1 MTAFGKVVR
10 TTAFKLSAIYFVV
23 FSVFAIAFV
32 GWITRETDRFL
43 TQQVRD
49 TIEVEIGILADEG
62 LRSGLTGIVAAI
74 EQRSRV
80 PGASL
85 YVVTDSQGR
94 VVAGNVTEVPPAL
107 LDRSGL
113 DPVTIP
119 YKRLEGETSHHIAMV
134 QVLPLPNGFR
144 MLVGRDISEIER
156 IRELIGKA
164 MISAVVLLI
173 FLALISWFFVSRRVL
188 KRIDSVTAT
197 SRQIMAGDLSGR
209 LVVTSAGDEFDR
221 LAENLN
227 TMLDRIVHLLHGLKD
242 VSDNIAHDLKT
253 PLTRLRTRVETT
265 LAGPADIEAYRTALE
280 ATIEESDQL
289 IRTFNALLMIAR
301 VEAGSADGALG
312 PIDMAQIAADVVE
325 FYEPVAEEAG
335 VALNFSAEGS
345 LPLHGSRELISQA
358 LTNLLDNAIK
368 YVKTGDP
375 AVEAPAVTVAVS
387 RAGEEILVSVRDN
400 GPGIPQSERLRVL
413 QRFVRLEKSRSQP
426 GSGLGLSLV
435 DAVVKLHHG
444 TVDMSDAGPGLV
456 VTLRFP
462 VQN

>member
-49 TIEVEIGILADEG
+49 TIEAEIGILADEG

-107 LDRSGL
+107 LKLSGL
-113 DPVTIP
+113 DPVTVP
-119 YKRLEGETSHHIAMV
+119 YKRLEGETTHHIAMV

-156 IRELIGKA
+156 IRDLIGKA

-173 FLALISWFFVSRRVL
+173 CLALVSWFFVSRRVL

-197 SRQIMAGDLSGR
+197 S
-209 LVVTSAGDEFDR
+209 
-221 LAENLN
+221 
-227 TMLDRIVHLLHGLKD
+227 
-242 VSDNIAHDLKT
+242 
-253 PLTRLRTRVETT
+253 
-265 LAGPADIEAYRTALE
+265 
-280 ATIEESDQL
+280 
-289 IRTFNALLMIAR
+289 
-301 VEAGSADGALG
+301 
-312 PIDMAQIAADVVE
+312 
-325 FYEPVAEEAG
+325 
-335 VALNFSAEGS
+335 
-345 LPLHGSRELISQA
+345 
-358 LTNLLDNAIK
+358 
-368 YVKTGDP
+368 
-375 AVEAPAVTVAVS
+375 
-387 RAGEEILVSVRDN
+387 
-400 GPGIPQSERLRVL
+400 
-413 QRFVRLEKSRSQP
+413 
-426 GSGLGLSLV
+426 
-435 DAVVKLHHG
+435 
-444 TVDMSDAGPGLV
+444 
-456 VTLRFP
+456 
-462 VQN
+462 

>member
-1 MTAFGKVVR
+1 M
-10 TTAFKLSAIYFVV
+10 SAIYFVV

-49 TIEVEIGILADEG
+49 TIEAEIGVLADEG

-107 LDRSGL
+107 LKLSGL
-113 DPVTIP
+113 DPVTVP
-119 YKRLEGETSHHIAMV
+119 YKRLEGETTHHIAMV

-156 IRELIGKA
+156 IRDLIGKA

-173 FLALISWFFVSRRVL
+173 CLALVSWFFVSRRVL

-209 LVVTSAGDEFDR
+209 LEITPAGDEFDR

-227 TMLDRIVHLLHGLKD
+227 AMLDRIMHLLHGLKD

-265 LAGPADIEAYRTALE
+265 LAGPADVEAYRTALE

-301 VEAGSADGALG
+301 VEAGSPDGALG
-312 PIDMAQIAADVVE
+312 PLDLAQIAADVVE

-335 VALNFSAEGS
+335 VTLTLSAEGP
-345 LPLHGSRELISQA
+345 LPLSGSRELISQA
-358 LTNLLDNAIK
+358 LANLLDNAIK
-368 YVKTGDP
+368 YVASGESV
-375 AVEAPAVTVAVS
+375 VEAPTVAVTA
-387 RAGEEILVSVRDN
+387 RQVENEIVVSVADN
-400 GPGIPQSERLRVL
+400 GPGIPEAERVRVL

-444 TVDMSDAGPGLV
+444 TVALGDAEPGLV

-462 VQN
+462 AEN